1 MRVSSKRERESK
13 SKTNLREEYYYSFL
27 TVSKVCRPIIVS
39 SKYYSLL
46 KKNVFHKKIQSLHF
60 RVSKHIS
67 SSLLFFLILVLAGI
81 LKKIQNFALLSLDF
95 YYYVKKKRFPTD
107 ERFPDD
113 GRRKRL

>member
-27 TVSKVCRPIIVS
+27 TVSKVCRPISVS

-67 SSLLFFLILVLAGI
+67 IFSSFFF
-81 LKKIQNFALLSLDF
+81 NF
-95 YYYVKKKRFPTD
+95 
-107 ERFPDD
+107 
-113 GRRKRL
+113 